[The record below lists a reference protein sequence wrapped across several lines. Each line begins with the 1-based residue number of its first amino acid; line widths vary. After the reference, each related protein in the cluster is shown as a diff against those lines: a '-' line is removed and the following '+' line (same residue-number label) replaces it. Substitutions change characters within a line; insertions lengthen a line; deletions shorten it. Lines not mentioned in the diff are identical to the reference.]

1 MMAFTYVA
9 QNVIKRFYRR
19 RNPLALCS
27 HPTIPIPIYQKLCV
41 GKYNIL
47 VSFLKRE
54 GLHLIF
60 ASSFRYFIY
69 GMQDAQHLER
79 VRLEF
84 NAFNIPKVEHKDKS
98 E

>member
-1 MMAFTYVA
+1 M
-9 QNVIKRFYRR
+9 
-19 RNPLALCS
+19 CS

-41 GKYNIL
+41 GEYHSNEKKLSNKLCVIKFNVNIQT
-47 VSFLKRE
+47 
-54 GLHLIF
+54 
-60 ASSFRYFIY
+60 FRYFIY